1 MNENLF
7 PKKLIELRKSRNL
20 SQKQVAEAIKLSNAM
35 YCRIESGLRLMKS
48 DQIDLVADLYKIEAK
63 ELHSLSLADKI
74 NSEVK
79 DYPNEV
85 INMAVK
91 ALNKDV

>member
-1 MNENLF
+1 MNEKLF
-7 PKKLIELRKSRNL
+7 PKKLIELRKSNKL

-48 DQIDLVADLYKIEAK
+48 DQIELVANFYKIDAK

-74 NSEVK
+74 NSEAK

-91 ALNKDV
+91 AIQKD